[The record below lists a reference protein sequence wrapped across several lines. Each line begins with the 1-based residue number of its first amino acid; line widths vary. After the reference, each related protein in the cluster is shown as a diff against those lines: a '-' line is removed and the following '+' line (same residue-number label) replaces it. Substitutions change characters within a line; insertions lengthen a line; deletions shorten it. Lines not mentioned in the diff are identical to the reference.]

1 MYVCMYIYINILIYL
16 YMYIYIYI
24 YTYIHTN
31 MHMYTYTYTLVC
43 KNRKA
48 FLNSVFCGKANEF
61 ILTCLAHVEEVFL

>member
-1 MYVCMYIYINILIYL
+1 MYIYYIF
-16 YMYIYIYI
+16 YIYYI
-24 YTYIHTN
+24 YTNTHIHTN

-48 FLNSVFCGKANEF
+48 FLNSVFCDKANEF

>member
-1 MYVCMYIYINILIYL
+1 MYIYYIF
-16 YMYIYIYI
+16 YIYYI
-24 YTYIHTN
+24 YTNTHIHTN
-31 MHMYTYTYTLVC
+31 MHMYTYTYTLVW